1 MSVRPRLIV
10 TTCGIS
16 LLTNILERER
26 HGWLYSL
33 ANAGEQ
39 ELQPADREAVRQLV
53 ERASEA
59 LAAADAQGARKLS
72 AELNVIV
79 GLYGAHWP
87 AAAKSDIHYLLHTD
101 TFPGKRAAEILAD
114 WLRRWSTTVELHKV
128 DALTVRNTDELHW
141 GVSELV
147 EWCAR
152 VVRPYREQQYH
163 VIFNLTGG
171 FKAVHGILNT
181 LGMIYADEIVYIFE
195 GQSELV
201 RISRLPVRLDAE
213 ETIRRH
219 LRAFRRMA
227 IGMDIAP
234 EEAAGIPEA
243 LVLTTERGTSLSG
256 WGRLVWEETWRS
268 LYMERLLEPPIERIR
283 YGPRFAS
290 TVADYKGRERMT
302 TINQRIDDLARSL
315 LFGTHRDRL
324 DFKPLRGGAMK
335 PSTHEV
341 DAWHDG
347 DAPRIYCHFE
357 GDVLVLDRLGEAL
370 H

>member
-1 MSVRPRLIV
+1 MRPRLIV

-16 LLTNILERER
+16 LLTNTLQRE
-26 HGWLYSL
+26 HPKWLYSL
-33 ANAGEQ
+33 ANAREQ
-39 ELQPADREAVRQLV
+39 ELSPADREAVGQLAQ
-53 ERASEA
+53 RASEV
-59 LAAADAQGARKLS
+59 LAAADAKRARELS

-79 GLYGAHWP
+79 GFYGAHWP

-101 TFPGKRAAEILAD
+101 TFLGRLAAEILAA
-114 WLRRWSTTVELHKV
+114 WLRRWSTTVELYEV

-141 GVSELV
+141 GVSKLV
-147 EWCAR
+147 EWCVK
-152 VVRPYREQQYH
+152 VVRPFREQQYH
-163 VIFNLTGG
+163 VVFNLTGG

-195 GQSELV
+195 GQSDLV
-201 RISRLPVRLDAE
+201 RIPRLPVRLDAE

-227 IGMDIAP
+227 IGMSIPP

-243 LVLTTERGTSLSG
+243 LVLTTGSGVSLSG
-256 WGRLVWEETWRS
+256 WGKLVWEETWRS
-268 LYMERLLEPPIERIR
+268 LYQEQLLEPPIERIR

-290 TVADYKGRERMT
+290 TVADYAGTKRMT
-302 TINQRIDDLARSL
+302 TINQRIDDLARFL
-315 LFGTHRDRL
+315 LFKTQGDRL
-324 DFKPLRGGAMK
+324 DFKPVRGGAMA
-335 PSTHEV
+335 PSTHEM

-357 GDVLVLDRLGEAL
+357 GDVVVLDRLGEAL